1 MKKTSS
7 LFKVKGRKAVGK
19 IPTVLPNI
27 ALFGNEVRNYN
38 VVYTDTPAKR
48 SNKNDINIPKWIA
61 TANNKD
67 RELLVQAGI
76 YVKLLM
82 SDMKFQKKDETILYL
97 SQMLVGIRYAR
108 KRIHEVLKDM
118 GGEKRYEYIKNII
131 DNHERKYDIDD
142 TDEAIRELLE
152 RKELTDFDVAFFNEY
167 KQYRYWRKPV
177 GLQPN
182 EHNVQLTVWRAIR
195 ELYEDKD
202 ISKFQYNLT
211 KQFALYGEWRY
222 NMIKKDDVEKIV
234 ASNVPFNIPIDIR
247 NQDVKYIQQLIDQVN
262 YVISD
267 TASYV
272 REFSSVNQ
280 RWKYSN
286 SLEKYIVR
294 TWKLSSKQL
303 RYRVNRTY
311 KYLMGDL
318 SKRYYGGRGKTLAEK
333 GLPSDNYKP
342 TPANSKEAEE
352 SPDGLSL
359 PNELSDELKEKIM
372 QEADRNHERQR
383 QYIDHRTN
391 EGGVHGKARKHKF
404 SPDAKIHK
412 AIREL
417 RKRNNDTGVVP
428 KNMHRLTTDRKVF
441 QSRKTVAGGSMMID
455 CSGSMGFYSDDVEEI
470 VNLLPASWIAGYVG
484 YHGKHDGYDGD
495 IRIIA
500 DNGSMSKDAIEK
512 LNQYGANSVDLEAL
526 KLLAEQPEPRIW
538 VSDQQV
544 IGVDEHTGRSITLS
558 TKRVL
563 EIERFMLKNNIIP
576 IENVDMVK
584 EVAKQLSVK
593 K

>member
-19 IPTVLPNI
+19 LPTVLPNI
-27 ALFGNEVRNYN
+27 ALFGNDVRNYN
-38 VVYTDTPAKR
+38 VVYTDTPEIR

-61 TANNKD
+61 TENNSD

-76 YVKLLM
+76 YVKLMM
-82 SDMKFQKKDETILYL
+82 SNMKFQKKDETMLYL

-108 KRIHEVLKDM
+108 AKLKEVLNSM
-118 GGEKRYEYIKNII
+118 GGEKRWSSIDKIISDYEVKWET
-131 DNHERKYDIDD
+131 DNQA
-142 TDEAIRELLE
+142 EACKELVE
-152 RKELTDFDVAFFNEY
+152 NKELTEFDVMFYREY
-167 KQYRYWRKPV
+167 RKYRYYRTTV
-177 GLQPN
+177 GIVPN
-182 EHNVQLTVWRAIR
+182 QHAVQLTIWRAIR

-202 ISKFQYNLT
+202 VKKFQYNLI

-222 NMIKKDDVEKIV
+222 NFIKLEDIEKIV
-234 ASNVPFNIPIDIR
+234 ASNVPFDIPIDIR
-247 NQDVKYIQQLIDQVN
+247 NQDVQYIRQLIDQVN
-262 YVISD
+262 GVVND
-267 TASYV
+267 ASCYA
-272 REFSSVNQ
+272 RDFTSVNQ
-280 RWKYSN
+280 RWKYS
-286 SLEKYIVR
+286 EKLDRYVTR
-294 TWKLSSKQL
+294 TWKLNSKQL

-311 KYLMGDL
+311 KYLIGDL
-318 SKRYYGGRGKTLAEK
+318 SKRYYGGRGLAK
-333 GLPSDNYKP
+333 QGLPSENYKP
-342 TPANSKEAEE
+342 TTPVDTKEADE

-359 PNELSDELKEKIM
+359 PKELSDELKEKIM
-372 QEADRNHERQR
+372 QEADRNHERHFV
-383 QYIDHRTN
+383 DHMTN
-391 EGGVHGKARKHKF
+391 AGGVHGKANVHKF

-484 YHGKHDGYDGD
+484 YHGKQDGYDGD

-500 DNGSMSKDAIEK
+500 DNGSMSKHAINN
-512 LNQYGANSVDLEAL
+512 LNEHGANSVDFEAL

-544 IGVDEHTGRSITLS
+544 IGVDEHGHARTLS
-558 TKRVL
+558 HERVK

>member
-1 MKKTSS
+1 MMKTNS

-38 VVYTDTPAKR
+38 VVYTDTPTIR

-82 SDMKFQKKDETILYL
+82 SNMKFQKKDETMLYL
-97 SQMLVGIRYAR
+97 SKMLVGLRYAR
-108 KRIHEVLKDM
+108 MRIHEVLKEM
-118 GGEKRYEYIKNII
+118 GGEERYEHIDNII
-131 DNHERKYDIDD
+131 SNHQRKYGIDD
-142 TDEAIRELLE
+142 TDETMKELLE
-152 RKELTDFDVAFFNEY
+152 RKELTEFDVAFFTKY
-167 KQYRYWRKPV
+167 QQYTYYRKPV
-177 GLQPN
+177 GIKPN
-182 EHNVQLTVWRAIR
+182 EHNIQLTVWRAIR

-211 KQFALYGEWRY
+211 KQFAMYEDWRY
-222 NMIKKDDVEKIV
+222 NMLKIDDIEKIV
-234 ASNVPFNIPIDIR
+234 ASNVPFNVPIDIR
-247 NQDVKYIQQLIDQVN
+247 NQDVQYIQQLIDQVN

-267 TASYV
+267 TASYI
-272 REFSSVNQ
+272 RDFSAQNQ
-280 RWKYSN
+280 SWKYSQK
-286 SLEKYIVR
+286 LERYVIR
-294 TWKLSSKQL
+294 TWKLSSRQL

-318 SKRYYGGRGKTLAEK
+318 SKRYHGNRGKRLAEQ

-352 SPDGLSL
+352 SPDGLTL

-372 QEADRNHERQR
+372 QEADRNHERHFV
-383 QYIDHRTN
+383 DHMTN
-391 EGGVHGKARKHKF
+391 QGGVHGKAKVHRF

-441 QSRKTVAGGSMMID
+441 QSRKTIAGGSMMID

-484 YHGKHDGYDGD
+484 YHGKHEGYDGD

-500 DNGSMSKDAIEK
+500 DNGSMSRQAINK
-512 LNQYGANSVDLEAL
+512 LNQYSANSVDFEAL

-544 IGVDEHTGRSITLS
+544 IGVSERTGRVETLS
-558 TKRVL
+558 HERVK

>member
-19 IPTVLPNI
+19 LPTVLPNI

-38 VVYTDTPAKR
+38 VVYTDTPEIR

-61 TANNKD
+61 TENNSD

-76 YVKLLM
+76 YVKLMM
-82 SDMKFQKKDETILYL
+82 SNMKFQKKDETMLYL

-108 KRIHEVLKDM
+108 KKLKEVLNSM
-118 GGEKRYEYIKNII
+118 GGEKRWSSIDKIVSDYEVKWET
-131 DNHERKYDIDD
+131 DNQA
-142 TDEAIRELLE
+142 EACKELVE
-152 RKELTDFDVAFFNEY
+152 NKELTEFDVMFYREY
-167 KQYRYWRKPV
+167 RKYRYYRTTV
-177 GLQPN
+177 GIVPN
-182 EHNVQLTVWRAIR
+182 QHAVQLTIWRAIR

-202 ISKFQYNLT
+202 VKKFQYNLT

-222 NMIKKDDVEKIV
+222 NFVKLEDIEKIV
-234 ASNVPFNIPIDIR
+234 ASNVPFDIPIDIR
-247 NQDVKYIQQLIDQVN
+247 NQDVHYIKQLIDQVN
-262 YVISD
+262 GVIND
-267 TASYV
+267 ASSYA
-272 REFSSVNQ
+272 RDFTHINQ
-280 RWKYSN
+280 RWKYS
-286 SLEKYIVR
+286 EKLDRYVVR
-294 TWKLSSKQL
+294 TWKLNSKQL

-318 SKRYYGGRGKTLAEK
+318 SKRYYGGRGLVEQ
-333 GLPSDNYKP
+333 GLPSENYKP
-342 TPANSKEAEE
+342 TTPVDSKEADE

-359 PNELSDELKEKIM
+359 PKELSDELKEKIM
-372 QEADRNHERQR
+372 QEADRNHERHFV
-383 QYIDHRTN
+383 DHRTN
-391 EGGVHGKARKHKF
+391 EGGVHGKAKVHKF
-404 SPDAKIHK
+404 SPDSKIHK

-441 QSRKTVAGGSMMID
+441 QSRKTIAGGSMMID

-500 DNGSMSKDAIEK
+500 DNGSMSKSAIEE
-512 LNQYGANSVDLEAL
+512 LNQHGANSVDLEAL

-544 IGVDEHTGRSITLS
+544 IGVNEEGRATTLS
-558 TKRVL
+558 HERVK

>member
-19 IPTVLPNI
+19 LPTVLPNI
-27 ALFGNEVRNYN
+27 ALFGNDVRNYN
-38 VVYTDTPAKR
+38 VVYTDTPEIR

-61 TANNKD
+61 TENNSD

-76 YVKLLM
+76 YVKLMM
-82 SDMKFQKKDETILYL
+82 SNMKFQKKDETMLYL

-108 KRIHEVLKDM
+108 KKLKEVLDSM
-118 GGEKRYEYIKNII
+118 GGEKRWSSIDKIVSDYEVKWET
-131 DNHERKYDIDD
+131 DNQA
-142 TDEAIRELLE
+142 EACKELVE
-152 RKELTDFDVAFFNEY
+152 NKELTEFDVMFYREY
-167 KQYRYWRKPV
+167 RKYRYYRTTIGIV
-177 GLQPN
+177 PN
-182 EHNVQLTVWRAIR
+182 QHAVQLTIWRAIR

-202 ISKFQYNLT
+202 VKKFQYNLT

-222 NMIKKDDVEKIV
+222 NFIKLEDIEKIV
-234 ASNVPFNIPIDIR
+234 ASNVPFDIPIDIR
-247 NQDVKYIQQLIDQVN
+247 NQDVQYIKQLIDQVN
-262 YVISD
+262 GIIND
-267 TASYV
+267 ASSYA
-272 REFSSVNQ
+272 RDFSHINQ
-280 RWKYSN
+280 RWKYS
-286 SLEKYIVR
+286 EKLDRYVVR
-294 TWKLSSKQL
+294 TWKLNSKQL

-311 KYLMGDL
+311 KYLIGDL
-318 SKRYYGGRGKTLAEK
+318 SKRYYGGRSLVEQ
-333 GLPSDNYKP
+333 GLPSENYKP
-342 TPANSKEAEE
+342 TTPVDSKEADE

-359 PNELSDELKEKIM
+359 PKELSDELKEKIM
-372 QEADRNHERQR
+372 QEADSNHERHFV
-383 QYIDHRTN
+383 DHRTN
-391 EGGVHGKARKHKF
+391 EGGVHGKAKVHKF

-500 DNGSMSKDAIEK
+500 DNGSMSKHAINN
-512 LNQYGANSVDLEAL
+512 LNEHGANSVDLEAL
-526 KLLAEQPEPRIW
+526 KLLAEKPEPRIW

-544 IGVDEHTGRSITLS
+544 IGVNEQGRATTLS
-558 TKRVL
+558 HERVK